1 MKPVPAEFARLL
13 WISPALSNFI
23 LAATLASVMGSSL
36 TAAAPVEDPQRWEKE
51 IRAFEVR
58 DRTNMPPK
66 DAFLFV
72 GSSSIRMWRTLETD
86 FAGLPVITRGFGGS
100 QLADSVRFVERI
112 ITPYEPKMVLV
123 YAGDNDLAAKKT
135 PDEVLADFKKLV
147 TAIHSRLP
155 KTRVA
160 FIAIKPS
167 VARWALIDQVR
178 AVNESIKAFTK
189 TDARLEYIDVFTPML
204 NKDGQPRREL
214 LVEDGLHLNSNGYE
228 LWTQVIKPYLK

>member
-1 MKPVPAEFARLL
+1 MSSTTAAPAED
-13 WISPALSNFI
+13 S
-23 LAATLASVMGSSL
+23 
-36 TAAAPVEDPQRWEKE
+36 QRWEQE
-51 IRAFEVR
+51 IQAFEVR

-66 DAFLFV
+66 HAFLFV
-72 GSSSIRMWRTLETD
+72 GSSSIRMWKTLEKD
-86 FAGLPVITRGFGGS
+86 FSELPVISRGFGGS

-112 ITPYEPKMVLV
+112 IHPYEPKMVLV

-135 PDEVLADFKKLV
+135 PDEVLADFKRLV

-155 KTRVA
+155 MTRVA

-167 VARWALIDQVR
+167 VARVSLIDQVR
-178 AVNESIKAFTK
+178 AANESIKAFTK
-189 TDARLEYIDVFTPML
+189 TDARLDYIDVFTPML
-204 NKDGQPRREL
+204 DKDGRPRPEL